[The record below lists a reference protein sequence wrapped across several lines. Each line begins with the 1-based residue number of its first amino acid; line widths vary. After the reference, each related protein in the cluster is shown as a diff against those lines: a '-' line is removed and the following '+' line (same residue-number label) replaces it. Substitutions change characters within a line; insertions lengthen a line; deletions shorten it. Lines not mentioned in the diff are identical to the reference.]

1 MRLLIRA
8 LAIALA
14 VLIALVPTF
23 AAAAAAA
30 SGAAGHAAL
39 ETEAPDGFDDL
50 AQPRELLV
58 DIYFGGKKVG
68 NAVAVARPGF
78 LEFRDPN
85 RVASLIPNVADVQD
99 LADSLTGDLPTHASL
114 ICSQS
119 NADTCGKLKNFPGIV
134 FDQDR
139 FRVDVFV
146 PPGMLGA
153 TSPVEKKF
161 LEPPHGPMSL
171 TSSIGLALSGAQGR
185 SAFYNLQNRTIVGL
199 GPARLRTDLS
209 YASKLGLL
217 VDDFVGELDRPN
229 LRYSA
234 GLFWAPG
241 LDLTGRRRIAGIGFG
256 TQFDTRADRES
267 LMGTPLILFLSQP
280 SRVDFLIDGRLVA
293 SRSYDA
299 GNDILDTSDLPDGS
313 YPLVLRIHD
322 SSGAVREER
331 RFFVKTPEVAP
342 AGQPLYFAYAGML
355 ANTRVHHPVGLS
367 NTLYYQAGTARRLSR
382 PFAVDLSLIGTQKKV
397 MAEAGGWLLS
407 PLAQVRAAAL
417 LSTAGDKA
425 VLLQGTSSGESRLN
439 FSFDLRGVWSHD
451 GRPLIPLP
459 STIQNFEADR
469 PTSAQIGGSY
479 VQASGTLGYR
489 IGAAYLSV
497 LGSLRRDAH
506 HQADYSIGPAFTW
519 PILRHNGLQLTLQ
532 ADAQR
537 TRTTTQGSIG
547 FHLIY
552 TAKRVTVTGTGG
564 YGSISRRDHSA
575 PSLSR
580 AVGSLSAGYYYEN
593 ADRTQLSLDAGIE
606 RSIDTTAAHAG
617 ATVYSRFGNARADVL
632 DDIGSR
638 GGLGYGLTL
647 QSAVATSGGEVG
659 LGARDLN
666 DSAIIVDVAGNAG
679 STNFEVFVNEQ
690 PMGHVRAGGRLPIHL
705 EPYRSYAVRVQPD
718 HAAAVNFD
726 SGAQQVT
733 LYPGTVRALH
743 WTANSYFTAFGQAV
757 GVDGRAIANAMIEAP
772 HAVGESDENG
782 YFQIDV
788 ASNDVVTF
796 TRGTTHCEVRVSG
809 ARPANDFV
817 SLKKVVCR

>member
-1 MRLLIRA
+1 MPLRPLISA

-14 VLIALVPTF
+14 LLTLLVPTF
-23 AAAAAAA
+23 AAAAAAAAA

-58 DIYFGGKKVG
+58 DVYFGGKKVG

-78 LEFRDPN
+78 LEFRDPK
-85 RVASLIPNVADVQD
+85 RVASLIPNLADVPD
-99 LADSLTGDLPTHASL
+99 VADSLTGDLPTHANL

-119 NADTCGKLKNFPGIV
+119 NTDTCGKLTNFPGII
-134 FDQDR
+134 FDEDR
-139 FRVDVFV
+139 FRLDLFV
-146 PPGMLGA
+146 SPGMLRVTPLA
-153 TSPVEKKF
+153 MTKF
-161 LEPPHGPMSL
+161 LEPPHGPVSL
-171 TSSIGLALSGAQGR
+171 TSSVGLALSGAQGR
-185 SAFYNLQNRTIVGL
+185 AALYNLQNRTIVGV
-199 GPARLRTDLS
+199 GPARVRTDLS

-241 LDLTGRRRIAGIGFG
+241 LDLTGRRRIAGVGFG

-267 LMGTPLILFLSQP
+267 LMGTSLILFLSQP
-280 SRVDFLIDGRLVA
+280 SRVEFLIDGRLVA

-313 YPLVLRIHD
+313 YPLVLRIQD
-322 SSGAVREER
+322 SSGAMREER

-342 AGQPLYFAYAGML
+342 VDQPLYFAYAGML
-355 ANTRVHHPVGLS
+355 ANTRVRHPVSLS
-367 NTLYYQAGTARRLSR
+367 NTLYYQGGTARRLSR
-382 PFAVDLSLIGTQKKV
+382 PFALDLSLIGTQKKV
-397 MAEAGGWLLS
+397 MAEVGAWLLS

-425 VLLQGTSSGESRLN
+425 VLVQGTSSGQSRLN
-439 FSFDLRGVWSHD
+439 FSFDLRRVWSHD

-459 STIQNFEADR
+459 STTQNFEPDQ

-489 IGAAYLSV
+489 IGAAYLSM

-506 HQADYSIGPAFTW
+506 QRTDYSIGPGLTW
-519 PILRHNGLQLTLQ
+519 PVLSRNGLQLTFQ

-547 FHLIY
+547 LHLIY
-552 TAKRVTVTGTGG
+552 TAKRVTATGTAG
-564 YGSISRRDHSA
+564 YGSISSRDHSA
-575 PSLSR
+575 PSAPSASR

-606 RSIDTTAAHAG
+606 RSIDTTAANAG

-632 DDIGSR
+632 DNFGGR

-647 QSAVATSGGEVG
+647 QSAVAISGGEIGV
-659 LGARDLN
+659 GARDLN
-666 DSAIIVDVAGNAG
+666 DSAIIVDVGGDAG
-679 STNFEVFVNEQ
+679 STNFEVLVNEQ
-690 PMGHVRAGGRLPIHL
+690 PMGHVRAGGQLPIHL
-705 EPYRSYAVRVQPD
+705 EPYRSYAVR
-718 HAAAVNFD
+718 
-726 SGAQQVT
+726 
-733 LYPGTVRALH
+733 
-743 WTANSYFTAFGQAV
+743 
-757 GVDGRAIANAMIEAP
+757 
-772 HAVGESDENG
+772 
-782 YFQIDV
+782 
-788 ASNDVVTF
+788 
-796 TRGTTHCEVRVSG
+796 
-809 ARPANDFV
+809 
-817 SLKKVVCR
+817 